1 MAGSGGTPSAGPA
14 AATLPLGPSASPAV
28 QTVAFHRDPLGVLR
42 RSRSRYGPLFTLRLA
57 VVGPVVVVADAAMV
71 EPLLAAD
78 PAGARAGEAR
88 RRILPMASPR
98 SVFGADGEQHRM
110 ARERIWAAFNGESVG
125 RHSAAMESLTE
136 DHVARWPRGRPFRLL
151 PRVRTLIDE
160 IFVRHIVGVDERER
174 GRALVLAMRRML
186 WTPGNPPMPIPGP
199 GNDTLP
205 GPASVLFKWRS
216 APVIKLVG
224 DAIDRRRG
232 AAADGR
238 VDDIIG
244 ALLHLAPDL
253 PTPAMVDELLAV
265 LMAGQEPPS
274 VAVTRVLDRLARY
287 PAVRD
292 RFLAAGA
299 GDPYRDAVVREEL
312 RLHPPAL
319 AVLRRLTTA
328 LDVAGQSL
336 PADTTVMLP
345 VPLLHR
351 DPQAFDAPDEFR
363 PERWLQDAPPEQC
376 FLPFGGGVRRC
387 LGEHLARAYFA
398 AVVPTVLR
406 GVTLRPLRP
415 RPERMVVRA
424 ATLVPHR
431 SALVTAS

>member
-1 MAGSGGTPSAGPA
+1 MAASLGTPSATVSA
-14 AATLPLGPSASPAV
+14 VRLPPGPSIPPLV

-57 VVGPVVVVADAAMV
+57 VVGPVLVVADAAMV
-71 EPLLAAD
+71 EPLLSAD
-78 PAGARAGEAR
+78 PGAARAGEAR
-88 RRILPMASPR
+88 RRILPMASAR
-98 SVFGADGEQHRM
+98 SVFGADCDQHRT
-110 ARERIWAAFNGESVG
+110 ARERIWAAFEAETVA

-136 DHVARWPRGRPFRLL
+136 EHVRRWPRGRPFRLL

-160 IFVRHIVGVDERER
+160 IFVRHVVGVEDRER
-174 GRALVLAMRRML
+174 GRALVLAIRRML

-199 GNDTLP
+199 GNDTLS
-205 GPASVLFKWRS
+205 GPADVLFKWRS
-216 APVIKLVG
+216 APVTKLLG

-232 AAADGR
+232 ATADGR
-238 VDDIIG
+238 RDDILG
-244 ALLHLAPDL
+244 ALLHSAPDL

-274 VAVTRVLDRLARY
+274 VAVTRLLDRLGRD
-287 PAVRD
+287 PAVRG

-299 GDPYRDAVVREEL
+299 DDPYRDAVVREEL

-319 AVLRRLTTA
+319 AVLRRLTA
-328 LDVAGQSL
+328 PLHAAGQSL
-336 PADTTVMLP
+336 PAGMTVMLP
-345 VPLLHR
+345 IPLLHR
-351 DPQAFDAPDEFR
+351 DPRAFDAPDEFQ
-363 PERWLQDAPPEQC
+363 PARWLRGPPPKQS

-424 ATLVPHR
+424 TTLVPHR